1 MYYGIDP
8 SLLTTEMKLKM
19 ISKSHDLPEEDPD
32 FKLEY
37 SPPMRP
43 RLKPKPSPTTTM
55 FPMKVPMML
64 PGAALS
70 AIEEAEVESPAPTQG
85 IDSAHTASTALSAPE
100 NIAQKQPPK

>member
-43 RLKPKPSPTTTM
+43 RLK
-55 FPMKVPMML
+55 
-64 PGAALS
+64 
-70 AIEEAEVESPAPTQG
+70 
-85 IDSAHTASTALSAPE
+85 
-100 NIAQKQPPK
+100 